1 MKRKTYIIP
10 QTETNVIDYS
20 EGLMQE
26 TSWSADGG
34 GLLIPIIHDGNPD
47 KPDPGEDPYGMAKE
61 EAKGNTFGPW
71 EE

>member
-10 QTETNVIDYS
+10 QTETNVIEYS

-26 TSWSADGG
+26 TSWSSGNGDNNG
-34 GLLIPIIHDGNPD
+34 IIHGHPTDPTGPD
-47 KPDPGEDPYGMAKE
+47 DDPYGGKE
-61 EAKGNTFGPW
+61 EAKGNTFGLW

>member
-26 TSWSADGG
+26 ASWNAGDGTS
-34 GLLIPIIHDGNPD
+34 IPIIHG
-47 KPDPGEDPYGMAKE
+47 DPEPESDPYGDGDGHE
-61 EAKGNTFGPW
+61 GAKGNTFGPW

>member
-26 TSWSADGG
+26 TSWSPDGG
-34 GLLIPIIHDGNPD
+34 GTNIHIHDGNPD
-47 KPDPGEDPYGMAKE
+47 KPDPGEDPYGGKE
-61 EAKGNTFGPW
+61 EAKRNTFGPW

>member
-26 TSWSADGG
+26 HSWTS
-34 GLLIPIIHDGNPD
+34 GNGDDFPVV
-47 KPDPGEDPYGMAKE
+47 PGHPTDPTGDDDPYGGKE
-61 EAKGNTFGPW
+61 EAKGNTFGLW